1 MNTRKTVGLALLLGL
16 AVLYLTKVSLP
27 GRAREEGEKKA
38 FSNVQ
43 PELITRIDVA
53 RRSLEGGVEQYALE
67 QQIASVSKQE
77 GDAKAVNQQVVK
89 STWSLPAIRGAVLDT
104 NILGEFVKTI
114 KDLPIEDS
122 LSERELHADLSVYG
136 LDKPALTIVVHTGAD
151 QSKEVAFGKKNEYL
165 SRRYTK
171 ISGRP
176 GVFLV
181 PEVLFSAIN
190 KGRSDVRS
198 KNPVQFNATDVR
210 EAMITS
216 SQGRIKVVQPA
227 VGEWKITEPRELPAS
242 KDAVDALLNA
252 LRGVT
257 VVEFIDAKPE
267 EFGKYGFGT
276 PRVNIHLQMR
286 EGLEPSQLAF
296 SLANAGAK
304 TGGPDDLYLQVS
316 GVDSLYKLA
325 SDPSP
330 SLVKRVNDLREKA
343 IVGIAT
349 SAIESVVSAGNG
361 VTPTTVAASGLL
373 WTVNGKDGDPVF
385 VEQYLKD
392 LSGLKADDFPEDVS
406 GDAFDSP
413 YVQLTLTTK
422 EPEKQTVTLTV
433 GREIAGTAADAL
445 RYVKTSRSDTVY
457 AIRDVEAKRLVPH
470 EEALAA
476 KVTPTPEPTTADSAK
491 AAS

>member
-27 GRAREEGEKKA
+27 GRARQEVEKKA

-43 PELITRIDVA
+43 QEQITRIDVA
-53 RRSLEGGVEQYALE
+53 RRSLEGSVEQYTLE
-67 QQIASVSKQE
+67 QHVTGGVKKEGETHSGNQE
-77 GDAKAVNQQVVK
+77 PIK
-89 STWSLPAIRGAVLDT
+89 STWSLPSIRGAVLDP
-104 NILGEFVKTI
+104 NIMGEFVKTI
-114 KDLPIEDS
+114 KDLPIEDA
-122 LSERELHADLSVYG
+122 LSDRELHADLSVYG

-151 QSKEVAFGKKNEYL
+151 QSREVAFGKKNEYL

-171 ISGRP
+171 ISGRA

-181 PEVLFSAIN
+181 PEMLFSSIN

-198 KNPVQFNATDVR
+198 KNPVQFNVTDVR

-216 SQGRIKVVQPA
+216 SQGRIKVIQPA
-227 VGEWKITEPRELPAS
+227 VGEWKITEPGDFAAS
-242 KDAVDALLNA
+242 KDAVDAMLNS

-257 VVEFIDAKPE
+257 VTEFIDVKPD

-276 PRVNIHLQMR
+276 PRVNIHFQMR
-286 EGLEPSQLAF
+286 EGLEPSQIAF

-304 TGGPDDLYLQVS
+304 TGGPDEMYLQVS

-343 IVGIAT
+343 IVGLAAGT
-349 SAIESVVSAGNG
+349 VESVVSAGSG
-361 VTPTTVAASGLL
+361 ITPTTIAAAGLL

-392 LSGLKADDFPEDVS
+392 LTGLKADDFPENVP
-406 GDAFDSP
+406 GDAFESP

-422 EPEKQTVTLTV
+422 EPNKQTVTLTV
-433 GREIAGTAADAL
+433 GKEVVGSTTDTL
-445 RYVKTSRSDTVY
+445 RYVKSSRSDTVY
-457 AIRDVEAKRLVPH
+457 AIRDVEAKRVVPH

-476 KVTPTPEPTTADSAK
+476 KATPTPAPTPANSGK
-491 AAS
+491 P